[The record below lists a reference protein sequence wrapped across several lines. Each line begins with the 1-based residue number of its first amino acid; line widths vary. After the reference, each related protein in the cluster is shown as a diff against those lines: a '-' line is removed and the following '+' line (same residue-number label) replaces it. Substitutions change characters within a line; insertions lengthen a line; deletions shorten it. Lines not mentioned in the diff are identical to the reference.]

1 MLCFVLFQDCRNC
14 FLFRILGLN
23 FGALLQAIQE
33 GDNELLQQ
41 MIDDI
46 EVENIRKEHCNGQV

>member
-1 MLCFVLFQDCRNC
+1 
-14 FLFRILGLN
+14 LN